1 MNLEGG
7 NMASVRPT
15 LGPLRIAAQAGRPQR
30 RSVSTRIHTA
40 VVAAVFVCALP
51 LAAHA
56 GTRFVA
62 HTGTDGPNCGLDAA
76 TACRS
81 ISQAIALAAAGDTIV
96 VGPGRYG
103 DLNRNGTLGDLPGE
117 EIGSPGCSCVLS
129 MNKNVIIIS
138 SAGAAVTVIDG
149 RSMKVVQT
157 VVVLS
162 IGGEFGRP
170 GKGFTVTETGRKD
183 NTSPPTFSGHG
194 IGIAAAGVKV
204 RGNHVIFTGGDVNY
218 STGIGIFTVNHEAI
232 RIEGNHVVDWRVGIE
247 IRVAGAAT
255 VSKNLVNSNGIGIAA
270 RGGNV
275 VGNVASGNLGVG
287 ISMSGKATVSGNAAY
302 SNGIGFNVIPPFSG
316 VFTRNNM
323 FGNHNGNCG
332 LGNEGVVGL
341 TATNNYWGVAT
352 GPGIPPANF
361 VCNEDGGT
369 TTTSPFATRPF
380 KVEILKP

>member
-1 MNLEGG
+1 MKRDQ
-7 NMASVRPT
+7 VWC
-15 LGPLRIAAQAGRPQR
+15 
-30 RSVSTRIHTA
+30 A
-40 VVAAVFVCALP
+40 VVLVCALP
-51 LAAHA
+51 LVADA

-62 HTGTDGPNCGLDAA
+62 HTGTNGPNCGLDAA

-81 ISQAIALAAAGDTIV
+81 ISQAIALAAPGDMIV

-103 DLNRNGTLGDLPGE
+103 DLNRNGTLGDIPGE

-149 RSMKVVQT
+149 RSMNVVQT

-162 IGGEFGRP
+162 AGGEFGRP
-170 GKGFTVTETGRKD
+170 GKGFTVTETGRRV
-183 NTSPPTFSGHG
+183 NTNPPTFSGHG
-194 IGIAAAGVKV
+194 IGIDAANVRV
-204 RGNHVIFTGGDVNY
+204 RGNHVIFTGGDSNY
-218 STGIGIFTVNHEAI
+218 SSGIGIFTVNNAAI

-255 VSKNLVNSNGIGIAA
+255 VSKNLVNSNDIGILA

-275 VGNVASGNLGVG
+275 VGNVASGNFRVG
-287 ISMSGKATVSGNAAY
+287 ISMTGGATVSGNATYA
-302 SNGIGFNVIPPFSG
+302 NGTGFTAIPPFTG

-323 FGNHNGNCG
+323 FGNREDNCG
-332 LGNEGVVGL
+332 LVNEGVVGV

-352 GPGIPPANF
+352 GPGLPPANF

-369 TTTSPFATRPF
+369 TMTSPFATVPF
-380 KVEILKP
+380 KVQILKP